1 MHTRRIIAALFV
13 LGFALDS
20 SALTIGRPQ
29 GNVWI
34 GKPLDLVIPLSVGE
48 SEGGGGMCVEAD
60 VMQGETRI
68 PDGRITVSL
77 DPGNSP
83 STPRVH
89 LRSTVAIDEPVVN
102 VSLSAGCQ
110 TKSTRSFVLL
120 SDVLPQGGAL
130 ATAGGSA
137 GQPASSFDSAAP
149 ARSSGFA
156 APPRR
161 NAVTSDAADGSSAAA
176 PARRRVSPPRSNQ
189 AVAVKPRPRPAPP
202 KVAAAVAP
210 VAAAAAPAAAP
221 SRPVL
226 QLDPLEPAVAKD
238 AGLKPS
244 PELAPPSADDAAK
257 RAEAIAQWR
266 ALASEP
272 ESTQREAQRL
282 QALEATLAV
291 LRNQSSETQRALTE
305 LRTELALARDS
316 RYRNPLVYGLVAALL
331 LALIAMLL
339 LWRAMRRAREV
350 PAWWLAAEAEREAA
364 AQRKLP
370 RRGEML
376 DEEPDED
383 ESPADAA
390 DMAAARRAQQLA
402 AQVAQDDP
410 PDTSGFGMLEPRMTS
425 PVTAGAAPQ
434 RQLSAD
440 ELVDVQQHAEFFLSL
455 GQHEQAINVLQHHID
470 ANPDTSALAYLD
482 LFKILHDAGRRP
494 QYDRLA
500 ENFERA
506 FNAEVPDFDSF
517 GKEGRGLD
525 QYKGVLARIEAI
537 WPAPGTLA
545 LIEDLVF
552 RKPGSRE
559 EAFDLPAY
567 KELLLLYS
575 VARDAIEPGSDWSP
589 LQAAHDT
596 APAPIESHSTAQP
609 STVIMPLTGSG
620 SDPESAA
627 VRDTAPAS
635 IFGVID
641 PKSDQPTTPM
651 PMVEL
656 PKFEPPEARPED
668 VEHVPLSDM
677 PAIDMDLV
685 DFDRT
690 AYETLRAP
698 LEPPAPKAPPAPST
712 DPNVIDFDPFDP
724 ATEAEIAPKPARVIK
739 R

>member
-1 MHTRRIIAALFV
+1 M
-13 LGFALDS
+13 
-20 SALTIGRPQ
+20 TIGRPQ

-48 SEGGGGMCVEAD
+48 SEGGGMCVEAE
-60 VMQGETRI
+60 VTQGETRI

-102 VSLSAGCQ
+102 VSLSAGCL

-137 GQPASSFDSAAP
+137 GQSASSFESGAP
-149 ARSSGFA
+149 ARSNGFSA
-156 APPRR
+156 APRR
-161 NAVTSDAADGSSAAA
+161 NATTSEAGDSA
-176 PARRRVSPPRSNQ
+176 PARRRVTAPRSNQ
-189 AVAVKPRPRPAPP
+189 AVAVKPRPRPAP
-202 KVAAAVAP
+202 KVAAAPPV
-210 VAAAAAPAAAP
+210 VAAAVPAAAPP

-226 QLDPLEPAVAKD
+226 QLDPLEPVVAKD

-244 PELAPPSADDAAK
+244 PELTPPSVDDAAK

-272 ESTQREAQRL
+272 PAAPSPSLEAQRL
-282 QALEATLAV
+282 QALEATLTV
-291 LRNQSSETQRALTE
+291 LRNQSTETQRALTE
-305 LRTELALARDS
+305 LRSELVQARDS

-331 LALIAMLL
+331 LALIGLLL
-339 LWRAMRRAREV
+339 LWRAVRRARVV
-350 PAWWLAAEAEREAA
+350 PEWWLAAEAEREAA

-376 DEEPDED
+376 DDETEEE

-402 AQVAQDDP
+402 AQVEQDDL
-410 PDTSGFGMLEPRMTS
+410 PDTSGFGMLEPRLTS
-425 PVTAGAAPQ
+425 PATTGVTPQ

-494 QYDRLA
+494 QYDKLA
-500 ENFERA
+500 ETFERA
-506 FNAEVPDFDSF
+506 FNAEVPAFDSF

-575 VARDAIEPGSDWSP
+575 VARDAIEPGNEWSP
-589 LQAAHDT
+589 PQGTHET
-596 APAPIESHSTAQP
+596 APAPIEPPPAELP
-609 STVIMPLTGSG
+609 STVSMPLAGSQVA
-620 SDPESAA
+620 PERSAE
-627 VRDTAPAS
+627 RDTAPAS

-641 PKSDQPTTPM
+641 PKADQATTPM

-656 PKFEPPEARPED
+656 PRFELPEPGPDD

-677 PAIDMDLV
+677 PSIDMDLV

-698 LEPPAPKAPPAPST
+698 IEPLVPKAPPAPST

>member
-1 MHTRRIIAALFV
+1 LHTRRIIAALFV
-13 LGFALDS
+13 LGFALES

-48 SEGGGGMCVEAD
+48 SEGGGMCVEAE
-60 VMQGETRI
+60 VTQGETRI

-102 VSLSAGCQ
+102 VSLSAGCL

-130 ATAGGSA
+130 ATTGGAA
-137 GQPASSFDSAAP
+137 GQSASSFESGAP

-156 APPRR
+156 AAPRR
-161 NAVTSDAADGSSAAA
+161 NVATSEAGDSA
-176 PARRRVSPPRSNQ
+176 PARRRVTAPRSNQ
-189 AVAVKPRPRPAPP
+189 AVAVKPRPRPAP
-202 KVAAAVAP
+202 KVAAAPPV
-210 VAAAAAPAAAP
+210 VAAAVPAVAPP

-226 QLDPLEPAVAKD
+226 QLDPLEPVVAKD

-244 PELAPPSADDAAK
+244 PELTPPSVDDAAK

-272 ESTQREAQRL
+272 PAAPSPSLEAQRL
-282 QALEATLAV
+282 QALEATLTV
-291 LRNQSSETQRALTE
+291 LRNQSTETQRALTE
-305 LRTELALARDS
+305 LRSELAQARDS

-331 LALIAMLL
+331 LALIGLLL
-339 LWRAMRRAREV
+339 LWRAVRRARVV
-350 PAWWLAAEAEREAA
+350 PEWWLAAEAEREAA

-376 DEEPDED
+376 DDETEEE

-402 AQVAQDDP
+402 AQVEQDDL
-410 PDTSGFGMLEPRMTS
+410 PDTSGFGMLEPRLTS
-425 PVTAGAAPQ
+425 PATTGVTPQ

-494 QYDRLA
+494 QYDKLA
-500 ENFERA
+500 ETFERA
-506 FNAEVPDFDSF
+506 FNAEVPAFDSF

-575 VARDAIEPGSDWSP
+575 VARDAIEPGNEWSP
-589 LQAAHDT
+589 PQGVHET
-596 APAPIESHSTAQP
+596 APAPIESPPAQLP
-609 STVIMPLTGSG
+609 STVSMPLAGSQVAP
-620 SDPESAA
+620 DRSAE
-627 VRDTAPAS
+627 RDTAPAS

-641 PKSDQPTTPM
+641 PKADQATTPM

-656 PKFEPPEARPED
+656 PRFELPEPGPDD

-677 PAIDMDLV
+677 PSIDMDLV

-698 LEPPAPKAPPAPST
+698 IEPLVPKAPPAPST